1 MIRANP
7 FYTRAPPLTRYM
19 LFFTSPLKGLMQG
32 LVLSRDPDQF
42 CYQRTGMVWM
52 CEFTEMGHDYVYI

>member
-1 MIRANP
+1 
-7 FYTRAPPLTRYM
+7 M